1 MRAKPFATLIVLFGI
16 LAAGYTA
23 WWFYLAG
30 RVRDGIADW
39 IAQQRA
45 EAALIEYRDLEISGF
60 PLSLTASAADISIR
74 RADGLQWRG
83 PAVVA
88 SARPWYPLDIGVSL
102 PGSHQAGLVQA
113 GGEPALGI
121 DAPAGAK
128 GSVQLELSG
137 AVRRMTVDLG
147 RATVTLPDGQQAG
160 LGRAEL
166 SAAFPETPPAD
177 HAATALAID
186 ARLTGVRP
194 PPAVKAP
201 LEGDI
206 ETAAVTARIKGA
218 LPDRIGRPAIAAWS
232 ESGGTIDIDSLTLDW
247 GPLRVAG
254 QGTLAFD
261 RDLQPIGA
269 ISAAVEG
276 VNPTMDSLA
285 TAGMV
290 RPGDAAMAKMALTL
304 LARRTTADNQ
314 PIVDASLTAQDG
326 WLYFGPI
333 RLLRI
338 PRVAWE

>member
-1 MRAKPFATLIVLFGI
+1 MRAKPFVSLIVLFGI
-16 LAAGYTA
+16 AAAGYTA

-30 RVRDGIADW
+30 RVRDGITDW

-45 EAALIEYRDLEISGF
+45 EAALIEYGDLEISGF
-60 PLSLTASAADISIR
+60 PLSLTASAADVSIQ
-74 RADGLQWRG
+74 RADGLRWRG
-83 PAVVA
+83 PAVIA
-88 SARPWYPLDIGVSL
+88 SARPWYPLDIGVNL

-128 GSVQLELSG
+128 GNVRLDLSG
-137 AVRRMTVDLG
+137 AIRRMTVDLG
-147 RATVTLPDGQQAG
+147 RSTVTLPDGQQAS
-160 LGRAEL
+160 LGRAEVT
-166 SAAFPETPPAD
+166 AALPETPPAD
-177 HAATALAID
+177 HTATALSID
-186 ARLTGVRP
+186 ARLSGVRP
-194 PPAVKAP
+194 PPSVKAP
-201 LEGDI
+201 LKGDI
-206 ETAAVTARIKGA
+206 ETVAVTARIKGA
-218 LPDRIGRPAIAAWS
+218 LPDRLGRPAIAAWS
-232 ESGGTIDIDSLTLDW
+232 ESGGTIDIDSLTLNW
-247 GPLRVAG
+247 GPLRIAG

-285 TAGMV
+285 TAGIV

-304 LARRTTADNQ
+304 LSRRTTADNQ
-314 PIVDASLTAQDG
+314 PIVEASLTAQDG

>member
-1 MRAKPFATLIVLFGI
+1 MRAKPLIFSVI
-16 LAAGYTA
+16 LLGLVAAGYTA

-39 IAQQRA
+39 VAQQRA

-60 PLSLTASAADISIR
+60 PLSLTASAADVSIR

-83 PAVVA
+83 PAVIA
-88 SARPWYPLDIGVSL
+88 RARPWYPLAIGVEL
-102 PGSHQAGLVQA
+102 PGSHQAGLVQE
-113 GGEPALGI
+113 GSEPALAI

-128 GSVQLELSG
+128 GTVDLELSG

-147 RATVTLPDGQQAG
+147 RSTVTLPDGQQAS

-166 SAAFPETPPAD
+166 AAAFPETPPAD
-177 HAATALAID
+177 HAATALSID

-194 PPAVKAP
+194 PPSVKTP

-206 ETAAVTARIKGA
+206 ETAAVSARIKGA
-218 LPDRIGRPAIAAWS
+218 LPDRLGRPAIAAWS
-232 ESGGTIDIDSLTLDW
+232 ESGGTIDVDSLTLDW
-247 GPLRVAG
+247 GPLRIAG

-261 RDLQPIGA
+261 GDLQPIGA
-269 ISAAVEG
+269 ISATVEG

-304 LARRTTADNQ
+304 LSRRSTPDNQ
-314 PIVDASLTAQDG
+314 PIVEASLTAQDG